1 MTTEN
6 LSNPYAHENDSIEL
20 SVSEMKGQRATYLPV
35 EVTVKMQGKYP
46 VRDRNFNQVI
56 LEEVNGFWNPPHA
69 LSVGAKG
76 IAVLSINQSGTGT
89 LYYDIQSWEPVDGA
103 TTTSSTQD
111 GSLDI
116 SVGGEK
122 VIVPVGSPNTVDGR
136 NRSIERQVAVKAL
149 IELAPH
155 CEGLVSAGFMKSET
169 AARVVR
175 KAVLGAEELLGEL
188 SEDNG

>member
-89 LYYDIQSWEPVDGA
+89 LYYDIQSWEPVDGGQA
-103 TTTSSTQD
+103 VESA
-111 GSLDI
+111 
-116 SVGGEK
+116 EK
-122 VIVPVGSPNTVDGR
+122 VSVPVASSGGSVDGR

>member
-46 VRDRNFNQVI
+46 VRDRDFNQVI

-76 IAVLSINQSGTGT
+76 IAVLSIKVEQEHFTMTFSHGNQ
-89 LYYDIQSWEPVDGA
+89 L
-103 TTTSSTQD
+103 
-111 GSLDI
+111 
-116 SVGGEK
+116 
-122 VIVPVGSPNTVDGR
+122 TVD
-136 NRSIERQVAVKAL
+136 NQ
-149 IELAPH
+149 
-155 CEGLVSAGFMKSET
+155 
-169 AARVVR
+169 
-175 KAVLGAEELLGEL
+175 
-188 SEDNG
+188 

>member
-6 LSNPYAHENDSIEL
+6 TSNPYAHENDSIEL

-46 VRDRNFNQVI
+46 VRDRDFNQVI

-89 LYYDIQSWEPVDGA
+89 LYYDIQSWEPVDGGQVVA
-103 TTTSSTQD
+103 PT
-111 GSLDI
+111 
-116 SVGGEK
+116 EK
-122 VIVPVGSPNTVDGR
+122 VSVPVASSGGSVDGR

>member
-6 LSNPYAHENDSIEL
+6 LSNPYAHENDTIEL

-46 VRDRNFNQVI
+46 VRDRNFNQVV

-103 TTTSSTQD
+103 EAVEST
-111 GSLDI
+111 
-116 SVGGEK
+116 EK
-122 VIVPVGSPNTVDGR
+122 VSVPVASGGSVDGR

>member
-6 LSNPYAHENDSIEL
+6 TPNPYAHENDSIEL
-20 SVSEMKGQRATYLPV
+20 SVSEMKGQRAIYLPV

-46 VRDRNFNQVI
+46 VKDRPFNQVI
-56 LEEVNGFWNPPHA
+56 LEELNGFWNPPHELFA
-69 LSVGAKG
+69 GAKG
-76 IAVLSINQSGTGT
+76 IALLSINKVSSGT
-89 LYYDIQSWEPVDGA
+89 LYWDIQSWEPVDGGP
-103 TTTSSTQD
+103 TSRELESHA
-111 GSLDI
+111 
-116 SVGGEK
+116 EK
-122 VIVPVGSPNTVDGR
+122 VSVPVASSGGSVDGR

>member
-6 LSNPYAHENDSIEL
+6 TSNPYAHENDSIEL

-46 VRDRNFNQVI
+46 VRDRDFNQVI

-89 LYYDIQSWEPVDGA
+89 LYYDIQSWEPVDGGP
-103 TTTSSTQD
+103 TSRELESHA
-111 GSLDI
+111 
-116 SVGGEK
+116 EK
-122 VIVPVGSPNTVDGR
+122 VSVPVASSGGSVDGR

-155 CEGLVSAGFMKSET
+155 CEGLVSAGFMKGET

>member
-6 LSNPYAHENDSIEL
+6 LSNPYNLDYDNIEL
-20 SVSEMKGQRATYLPV
+20 KVAEMKGDRAVYQPIEL
-35 EVTVKMQGKYP
+35 TVKAYGK
-46 VRDRNFNQVI
+46 FNCRGKDYKQVSF
-56 LEEVNGFWNPPHA
+56 EDVGGFWEIPHA
-69 LSVGAKG
+69 LAPGAKG
-76 IAVLSINQSGTGT
+76 IGVLTRNKNGST
-89 LYYDIQSWEPVDGA
+89 LYNDCQSWEPVDGGQVVA
-103 TTTSSTQD
+103 PT
-111 GSLDI
+111 
-116 SVGGEK
+116 EK
-122 VIVPVGSPNTVDGR
+122 VSVPVASSGGSVDGR

>member
-46 VRDRNFNQVI
+46 VRDRNFNQVV

-89 LYYDIQSWEPVDGA
+89 LYYDIQSWEPVDGGPEVDMVA
-103 TTTSSTQD
+103 RQMQ
-111 GSLDI
+111 
-116 SVGGEK
+116 VVPPNEK
-122 VIVPVGSPNTVDGR
+122 VSVPVASSGGSVDGR

>member
-6 LSNPYAHENDSIEL
+6 TSNPYAHENDSIEL

-46 VRDRNFNQVI
+46 VRDRDFNQVI

-89 LYYDIQSWEPVDGA
+89 LYYDIQSWEPVDGGQVVA
-103 TTTSSTQD
+103 PT
-111 GSLDI
+111 
-116 SVGGEK
+116 EK
-122 VIVPVGSPNTVDGR
+122 VSVPVASSGGSVDGR
-136 NRSIERQVAVKAL
+136 NRSIEISISRFH
-149 IELAPH
+149 E
-155 CEGLVSAGFMKSET
+155 
-169 AARVVR
+169 R
-175 KAVLGAEELLGEL
+175 
-188 SEDNG
+188 

>member
-6 LSNPYAHENDSIEL
+6 TSNPYAHENDSIEL

-46 VRDRNFNQVI
+46 VRDRDFNQVI

-89 LYYDIQSWEPVDGA
+89 LYYDIQSWEPVDGGQA
-103 TTTSSTQD
+103 VEST
-111 GSLDI
+111 
-116 SVGGEK
+116 EK
-122 VIVPVGSPNTVDGR
+122 VSVPVASSGGSVDGR